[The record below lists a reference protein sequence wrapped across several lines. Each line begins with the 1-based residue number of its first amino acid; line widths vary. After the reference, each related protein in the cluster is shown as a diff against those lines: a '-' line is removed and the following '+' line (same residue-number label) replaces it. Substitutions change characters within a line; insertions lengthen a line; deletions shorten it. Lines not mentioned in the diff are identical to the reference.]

1 MDAGEANT
9 MKFFAGHT
17 INLRH
22 GHTRHHQISPEYNT
36 WTAIKSR
43 CLNSNSH
50 MFIRYGAKGVTVCS
64 QWLNS
69 FETFLNDMGP
79 RPSAKHSI
87 DRFPDRHGNYEPGN
101 VRWATKR
108 EQSLNRDMT
117 YFIELN
123 GVTRPLMDVCVE
135 RGINAKA
142 MYGRLRLGWS
152 YQRIISTPINKK
164 YWNRRAK

>member
-79 RPSAKHSI
+79 RPSAKHRYRSLS
-87 DRFPDRHGNYEPGN
+87 RPPRKLRAWERTLGYQTRTELEPRYD
-101 VRWATKR
+101 VFYRTKWSHETAYGCLR
-108 EQSLNRDMT
+108 RTRDK
-117 YFIELN
+117 
-123 GVTRPLMDVCVE
+123 C
-135 RGINAKA
+135 
-142 MYGRLRLGWS
+142 
-152 YQRIISTPINKK
+152 
-164 YWNRRAK
+164 